1 MAMIQNEDIEQG
13 ETFRRKA
20 IVTKED
26 DGAVFNLTGW
36 TPRGQVRTISGNTL
50 VSALTCTV
58 SNPSAG
64 EVMYELPAAVTATMR
79 DTHGYFYRYDVEL
92 SQDGTTPE
100 VVIKPVKGKIRVF
113 IESTKE

>member
-1 MAMIQNEDIEQG
+1 MATIQNEDIEQG

-20 IVTKED
+20 IVRSED
-26 DGAVFNLTGW
+26 DGSIFNLTGW
-36 TPRGQVRTISGNTL
+36 TPRGQVRTLSGNNL

-58 SNPSAG
+58 SNAAAG
-64 EVMYELPAAVTATMR
+64 EVTYEIPASVTATMR
-79 DTHGYFYRYDVEL
+79 DTPGYFYRYDVEL